1 MFVMQQY
8 SDFFKKDTY
17 LEPGFGLFQNR
28 ILFFGF
34 RMHQAKQGGLELR
47 LPQIISLHCSCVQL
61 PIVRTSVNAIAKAG
75 EQFNIQNIMFKMFDT

>member
-1 MFVMQQY
+1 M
-8 SDFFKKDTY
+8 
-17 LEPGFGLFQNR
+17 L
-28 ILFFGF
+28 
-34 RMHQAKQGGLELR
+34 QAKQGGLELQ